1 MMNRYVSAPIV
12 IRMDLLT
19 VPRVLIRR
27 ARSRPS
33 FARVAGFLLC
43 VRIDRAALRPGENC
57 VQVIEN
63 GATDLD
69 EGRPLSLMPQL
80 SQSLLRET
88 ASDFGRD
95 YVRFYVLGCWLL
107 IPHPPCSLVTSR
119 GNESRLLRVRAAG

>member
-1 MMNRYVSAPIV
+1 MMNRYISAPVV

-57 VQVIEN
+57 MQIIEN

-69 EGRPLSLMPQL
+69 EGRPLPLMPQL
-80 SQSLLRET
+80 SQPLLRES
-88 ASDFGRD
+88 AADLGHD
-95 YVRFYVLGCWLL
+95 YVRLYVLGCWLL
-107 IPHPPCSLVTSR
+107 IPHPPCSFVTSR
-119 GNESRLLRVRAAG
+119 SAKSRLLRVRAAG